1 MRPVSSPVASPVAPD
16 GDPDNSTVVE
26 KKWSPKQLLQRAER
40 SHNRVPL
47 LRKIPFRS
55 LAIILFIALLNAIVW
70 VAAGIVLVRLSS
82 YPATTV

>member
-1 MRPVSSPVASPVAPD
+1 MHPSPSPVAFPVACD
-16 GDPDNSTVVE
+16 GDPDTNTTVE
-26 KKWSPKQLLQRAER
+26 KKWSPKQLLRRAER

-70 VAAGIVLVRLSS
+70 VAAGIVLVRLWS
-82 YPATTV
+82 YPSTTV